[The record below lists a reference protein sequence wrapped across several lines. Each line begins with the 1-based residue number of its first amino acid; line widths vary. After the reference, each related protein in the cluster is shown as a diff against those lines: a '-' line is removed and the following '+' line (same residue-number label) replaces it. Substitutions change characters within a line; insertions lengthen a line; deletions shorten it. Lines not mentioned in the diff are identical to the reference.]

1 MIDLN
6 NLEEYRENNRIE
18 AKRSTG
24 GFPNSLWETYSS
36 FANTFGGVILLGVE
50 EHKDTSLHAVDL
62 PDREKLVKK
71 FWATVN
77 DKNKVSAKILTEK
90 DVQLA
95 EYQGKRIIVITVP
108 RAERCDRPVYI
119 GGDPYLGS
127 YRRNGEG
134 DYRCTRSQVNSMLRD
149 ARNTPADMKVLHNV
163 RLSALDFDSVRDFR
177 LRLKTSTR
185 DDSAEKSSDCGFL
198 KKIGAAAKG
207 RDKNLHPTVAGL
219 LTFGKREAVTR
230 VFSGFSLEYL
240 DVQNE
245 DRCLPS
251 HGENCG
257 NLYDFFFAVCARLS
271 AVALGSSVYN
281 CLKEALANCLV
292 NADYRQAGGI
302 KVQLGADYASFTNPG
317 NFRANITRATY
328 GGVSDPRNL
337 GVKKMFAMFGV
348 GEGTG
353 SGIPNIYA
361 VWRRKGW
368 AQPYFKEEFGPDR
381 ITLLLRFTKGE
392 SEKTTQSALAGMLV
406 VQYLTENR
414 EAAKDE
420 LVKELKLNASNA
432 EKVLAELTGKKII
445 TEINGKY
452 KLSR

>member
-18 AKRSTG
+18 AKRSSG
-24 GFPNSLWETYSS
+24 GFPHSLWETYSS
-36 FANTFGGVILLGVE
+36 FANTLGGVILLGVE
-50 EHKDTSLHAVDL
+50 EYKDTSLHAVDL
-62 PDREKLVKK
+62 PEREKLVEK

-77 DKNKVSAKILTEK
+77 DKKKVSAKILTEK

-95 EYQGKRIIVITVP
+95 EYQGKRIIIITVP

-119 GGDPYLGS
+119 GGDPYNGS

-134 DYRCTRSQVNSMLRD
+134 DYLCTRSQVNSMLRD
-149 ARNTPADMKVLHNV
+149 ARNTPADMNVLHNM
-163 RLSALDFDSVRDFR
+163 RLSSLDFESVKDFR
-177 LRLKTSTR
+177 LRLKASTSYDPT
-185 DDSAEKSSDCGFL
+185 EKLSDCGFL

-219 LTFGKREAVTR
+219 LTFGKREAITR
-230 VFSGFSLEYL
+230 VFSNFLLEYE
-240 DVQNE
+240 DAQNE
-245 DRCLPS
+245 GNSFSSL
-251 HGENCG
+251 GEGSC
-257 NLYDFFFAVCARLS
+257 NLYDFFFAVCAKLKE
-271 AVALGSSVYN
+271 VALGSSVYN

-302 KVQLGADYASFTNPG
+302 KVRLGAEYASFTNPG
-317 NFRANITRATY
+317 SFHTNITHAER

-337 GVKKMFAMFGV
+337 GVKKLFATFGV
-348 GEGTG
+348 GEGSG

-368 AQPYFKEEFGPDR
+368 AMPQFTEEFSPDR
-381 ITLLLRFTKGE
+381 ITLLLRFTNGD
-392 SEKTTQSALAGMLV
+392 SEKTTQSTLAGMLV

-414 EAAKDE
+414 EATKDE
-420 LVKELKLNASNA
+420 LVRELKLNARNA
-432 EKVLAELTGKKII
+432 ETILAELADRKII